1 MAPIP
6 AAITQKLRV
15 VFLIT
20 SSLIEEPDLQR
31 QAGAVSG
38 SREPAE
44 MSFGYHR
51 DVSIASLMAA

>member
-6 AAITQKLRV
+6 AAIIQSLRV

-31 QAGAVSG
+31 QLVQYRDRE
-38 SREPAE
+38 SRRKCLL
-44 MSFGYHR
+44 GYHR
-51 DVSIASLMAA
+51 DVSIASLTAA